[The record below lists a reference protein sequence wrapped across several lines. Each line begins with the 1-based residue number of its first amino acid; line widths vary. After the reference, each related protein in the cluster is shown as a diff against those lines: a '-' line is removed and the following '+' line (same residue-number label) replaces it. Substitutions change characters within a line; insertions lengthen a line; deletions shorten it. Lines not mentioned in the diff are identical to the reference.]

1 VEEIGMA
8 RIRLKLMDGRYCVK
22 MFGCVTARD
31 LRRLERLCGPAL
43 ERPVVPLTLRLAPS
57 SSVDVVAQTYLE
69 RLVRRGAVLIAE

>member
-1 VEEIGMA
+1 MA

-22 MFGCVTARD
+22 LFGCVTARD

-69 RLVRRGAVLIAE
+69 RLVQRGAVLIAE